1 MELREEYKKCAEVIE
16 PSEAQMERMK
26 KNILEQVKAPQ
37 KKKPIPFGRIAAV
50 GGSVAACA
58 VIAVAAVRLSSDAD
72 SSALATGSS
81 NAAVMESYSRAED
94 ISESIMADAAA
105 ADEEPSYVMSD
116 SAAADV
122 QVNAS
127 SYSPESDNTSISYPV
142 ADGSTDKAIGEATE
156 NGNADSVV
164 TDKAPDNEEA
174 AEVADEEIDDAPIFE
189 AEDTV
194 ADVQTNTAPGTDT
207 LPVIEFSDDYLEC
220 YTDDAKYVLAKDDL
234 NSTDTVGEA
243 FEMQDGLGELYT
255 VELNGDAM
263 HITRLSDSYFI
274 GVYIKVQE

>member
-1 MELREEYKKCAEVIE
+1 MDLREEYKKCAEVIE

-26 KNILEQVKAPQ
+26 KNILEQINAPQ

-94 ISESIMADAAA
+94 MSESIMADAAA

-122 QVNAS
+122 QVNAP
-127 SYSPESDNTSISYPV
+127 SYAPESDNTSISYPV
-142 ADGSTDKAIGEATE
+142 ADGSTDKAVGEATE
-156 NGNADSVV
+156 NGYADSIV
-164 TDKAPDNEEA
+164 TDNEEA

-194 ADVQTNTAPGTDT
+194 ADIQTNTAPGTDT

-220 YTDDAKYVLAKDDL
+220 YTDDAKFVLAKDDL
-234 NSTDTVGEA
+234 NSTNTVGEA

-263 HITRLSDSYFI
+263 YITRLSDSYFI